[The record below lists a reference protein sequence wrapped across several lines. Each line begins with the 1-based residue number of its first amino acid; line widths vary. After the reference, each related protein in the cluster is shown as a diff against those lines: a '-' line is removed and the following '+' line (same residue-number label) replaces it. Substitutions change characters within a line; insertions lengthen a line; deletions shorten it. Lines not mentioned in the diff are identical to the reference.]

1 MMRTGGDRL
10 ATGEGS
16 RARVEARRLLELAA
30 LTGLALVQPMLDVL
44 GRSPETFVF
53 RRVDGADLVAFA
65 FVVALGPALV
75 LWLIG
80 LVSGLFGP
88 RVRRLVHLGELAVLL
103 GIAVLVGL
111 KSADALFGRAALLA
125 AMATA
130 GLGVVAY
137 LRFRGVRLFLS
148 YLSILPLL
156 ALGAFLFASPA
167 AGLVRGPE
175 YDIVADPGTTTPLVM
190 LVVDEFPTGVLL
202 DRDGSVDARRFPS
215 FARLSEDGR
224 WYRNYSTVNNFTI
237 HAVPALLSA
246 EAPEADAV
254 PLLDDHPR
262 NLFTLLGGTYEFN
275 VSEAITRLCPTEL
288 CPTEE
293 SAADAAGLGGIAE
306 DARDVLGE
314 LVSLDAYPGP
324 ESDFFVEPVTTYD
337 SSDDIFRQGRDAEVQ
352 PTRFRDFLDALEPSA
367 GPSLHYLHLVLPH
380 EPWRFFPDGT
390 EYRSPGRD
398 PRGDPAGI
406 WLDEWPARLGRLRF
420 ELQARY
426 TDRLVGQF
434 LDRLQET
441 PLWDE
446 AVIVVVADHGAA
458 FTPGEGRR
466 VLTEENAHEIMW
478 SNLFIRA
485 PGLASGTTDV
495 AMQSFDVLPTVAD
508 LLGTEVPWPIEGAS
522 VLAMDDGSMASTEG
536 DRAYYR
542 FPNRHFYE
550 PEAVLSIEGPANLE
564 ALLTQEPAGL
574 SARDPVGSLYGST
587 PLGDL
592 YDRRVEDLDVGP
604 PLDAVAEVEDLDDI
618 LRGDLTVLTAYIG
631 GGLESAAVDDGAW
644 VVAAVDGVV
653 SGVSPLFAEE
663 RHPRGFHL
671 LLDADRVGPQGT
683 DLELYVVEE
692 PGGPLR
698 PIGAR
703 TE

>member
-1 MMRTGGDRL
+1 VSTAEGG
-10 ATGEGS
+10 AV
-16 RARVEARRLLELAA
+16 RAEARRLLELAA

-53 RRVDGADLVAFA
+53 RRVDGLDLVVFA
-65 FVVALGPALV
+65 FVVAVGPAV
-75 LWLIG
+75 ALWLVG
-80 LVSGLFGP
+80 LLSGLFGP
-88 RVRRLVHLGELAVLL
+88 RVRRLVHLTELAVLL
-103 GIAVLVGL
+103 GVAVLVGL
-111 KSADALFGRAALLA
+111 KSADALFGRAALLVA
-125 AMATA
+125 AGTA
-130 GLGVVAY
+130 GLGTLAY

-148 YLSILPLL
+148 YLSVLPLL

-167 AGLVRGPE
+167 SGLVRGPE
-175 YDIVADPGTTTPLVM
+175 YDIVEDPGTTTPLVV
-190 LVVDEFPTGVLL
+190 LVVDEFPTAALL
-202 DRDGSVDARRFPS
+202 DGDGAVDARRFPG
-215 FARLSEDGR
+215 FARLGEDAR

-246 EAPEADAV
+246 EAPQADDV

-262 NLFTLLGGTYEFN
+262 NLFTLLGGTYDLN

-288 CPTEE
+288 CPTVE
-293 SAADAAGLGGIAE
+293 SAASAAGLGGIAE
-306 DARDVLGE
+306 DAREVLGE

-337 SSDDIFRQGRDAEVQ
+337 SSDDLFREGREAEVQ
-352 PTRFRDFLDALEPSA
+352 PTRFRDFLAALEPSA
-367 GPSLHYLHLVLPH
+367 GPSLHYLHMVLPH

-390 EYRSPGRD
+390 EYRSPSRD

-441 PLWDE
+441 SLWDE

-466 VLTEENAHEIMW
+466 VLTEDNAHEIMW

-485 PGLASGTTDV
+485 PGLAPGTTDV
-495 AMQSFDVLPTVAD
+495 AVQTSDVLPTVAD
-508 LLGTEVPWPIEGAS
+508 LLGTEVPWPVEGAS
-522 VLAMDDGSMASTEG
+522 VLAADDGSAASVEG
-536 DRAYYR
+536 DRTYYR

-550 PEAVLSIEGPANLE
+550 PEAVLRIDGPANLE
-564 ALLTQEPAGL
+564 ALLGAEPAGF
-574 SARDPVGSLYGST
+574 SAADPVGSLYRST
-587 PLGDL
+587 PLGEL
-592 YDRRVEDLDVGP
+592 YDRRIEDLTVGRP
-604 PLDAVAEVEDLDDI
+604 VDAVAEVEDLDDI
-618 LRGDLTVLTAYIG
+618 RQGGLSVLTAYVG
-631 GGLESAAVDDGAW
+631 GGLESPTVGDDAW
-644 VVAAVDGVV
+644 VVATVDGVV

-671 LLDADRVGPQGT
+671 LLDADRVGPEGT
-683 DLELYVVEE
+683 DLDLYVVDE

-698 PIGAR
+698 PLAAR
-703 TE
+703 SE

>member
-1 MMRTGGDRL
+1 M

-16 RARVEARRLLELAA
+16 GARAEARRLLELAA

-53 RRVDGADLVAFA
+53 RRVDGADLVVFA
-65 FVVALGPALV
+65 FVVAVGPAVV
-75 LWLIG
+75 LWLVG
-80 LVSGLFGP
+80 LLSGLFGA
-88 RVRRLVHLGELAVLL
+88 RVRRPVHLSELAVLL
-103 GIAVLVGL
+103 AIAVLVGL
-111 KSADALFGRAALLA
+111 KSADALFGRAALLVA
-125 AMATA
+125 VGAA
-130 GLGVVAY
+130 GLGTLAY

-148 YLSILPLL
+148 YLSVLPLL

-167 AGLVRGPE
+167 SGLVRGPE
-175 YDIVADPGTTTPLVM
+175 YDIVEDPGTTTPLVM
-190 LVVDEFPTGVLL
+190 LVVDEFPTAALL
-202 DRDGSVDARRFPS
+202 DGDGAVDARRFPS
-215 FARLSEDGR
+215 FARLGEDAR

-246 EAPEADAV
+246 EAPEADDV

-262 NLFTLLGGTYEFN
+262 NLFTLLGGTYDLN

-288 CPTEE
+288 CPTAE
-293 SAADAAGLGGIAE
+293 SAASAAGLGGIAE
-306 DARDVLGE
+306 DAREVLGE

-337 SSDDIFRQGRDAEVQ
+337 SSDDLFREGREAEVQ
-352 PTRFRDFLDALEPSA
+352 PTRFREFLAALEPST
-367 GPSLHYLHLVLPH
+367 GPSLHYLHMVLPH

-390 EYRSPGRD
+390 EYRSPSRD

-441 PLWDE
+441 SLWDE

-466 VLTEENAHEIMW
+466 VLTEDNAHEIMW

-485 PGLASGTTDV
+485 PRLAAGTTDV
-495 AMQSFDVLPTVAD
+495 AVQTFDVLPTVAD

-522 VLAMDDGSMASTEG
+522 VLAADDGSVASTEG
-536 DRAYYR
+536 ERAFHR

-550 PEAVLSIEGPANLE
+550 PEAVLSIDGPANLE
-564 ALLTQEPAGL
+564 ALLAQEPARL
-574 SARDPVGSLYGST
+574 SAADPVGSLYRAT

-592 YDRRVEDLDVGP
+592 YDRRVEELDVGP
-604 PLDAVAEVEDLDDI
+604 PVDAVAEVEDLDDI
-618 LRGDLTVLTAYIG
+618 LQGGLSVLTAYVG
-631 GGLESAAVDDGAW
+631 GGLDAPAVHDDAW
-644 VVAAVDGVV
+644 VVATVDGVV

-671 LLDADRVGPQGT
+671 LLDVDRVDPDGT
-683 DLELYVVEE
+683 DLELYVVEA

-698 PIGAR
+698 PLAAR

>member
-1 MMRTGGDRL
+1 M

-16 RARVEARRLLELAA
+16 RPRAEARRLLELAA

-53 RRVDGADLVAFA
+53 RRVDGLDLVVFA
-65 FVVALGPALV
+65 FVASVGPAVAL
-75 LWLIG
+75 WLLG
-80 LVSGLFGP
+80 LLSGLFGP
-88 RVRRLVHLGELAVLL
+88 RVRRLVHLTELAVLL

-111 KSADALFGRAALLA
+111 KSADALFGRAALLVA
-125 AMATA
+125 AAAA
-130 GLGVVAY
+130 GLGTLAY

-148 YLSILPLL
+148 YLSVLPLL
-156 ALGAFLFASPA
+156 ALGAFLFTSPA
-167 AGLVRGPE
+167 SGLVRGPE
-175 YDIVADPGTTTPLVM
+175 YDIVEDPGTTTPLVM
-190 LVVDEFPTGVLL
+190 LVVDEFPTAALL
-202 DRDGSVDARRFPS
+202 DGEGAVDARRFPN
-215 FARLSEDGR
+215 FARLGEDAR

-246 EAPEADAV
+246 EAPEVDDV
-254 PLLDDHPR
+254 PLLDDHPH
-262 NLFTLLGGTYEFN
+262 NLFTLLGGTYDLN

-288 CPTEE
+288 CPTAE
-293 SAADAAGLGGIAE
+293 SAASAAGLEGIAE
-306 DARDVLGE
+306 DAREVLGE

-337 SSDDIFRQGRDAEVQ
+337 SSDDLFREGRDAEVQ
-352 PTRFRDFLDALEPSA
+352 PTRFRDFLAALEPST
-367 GPSLHYLHLVLPH
+367 GPSLHYLHMVLPH

-390 EYRSPGRD
+390 EYRSPSRD

-441 PLWDE
+441 SLWDE

-466 VLTEENAHEIMW
+466 ILTEDNAHEIMW

-485 PGLASGTTDV
+485 PGLAPGTTDV
-495 AMQSFDVLPTVAD
+495 AVQTSDVLPTVAD
-508 LLGTEVPWPIEGAS
+508 LLGTEVPWPVEGAS
-522 VLAMDDGSMASTEG
+522 VLAADDGSAASAEG
-536 DRAYYR
+536 DRTYYR

-550 PEAVLSIEGPANLE
+550 PEAVLRIDGPANLE
-564 ALLTQEPAGL
+564 ALLAAEPTGL
-574 SARDPVGSLYGST
+574 SASDPVGSLYRST

-592 YDRRVEDLDVGP
+592 YGRQVEDLAVGRP
-604 PLDAVAEVEDLDDI
+604 VDAVAEVEDLDDI
-618 LRGDLTVLTAYIG
+618 RQGGLSVLTAYVG
-631 GGLESAAVDDGAW
+631 GGLESPTVADDAW
-644 VVAAVDGVV
+644 VVAAVSGVV

-671 LLDADRVGPQGT
+671 LLDADRVDPDGT

-698 PIGAR
+698 PLAAR

>member
-1 MMRTGGDRL
+1 M
-10 ATGEGS
+10 ATGEGGCA
-16 RARVEARRLLELAA
+16 RAEARRLLELAA
-30 LTGLALVQPMLDVL
+30 LSGLALVQPMLDVL
-44 GRSPETFVF
+44 GNSPETFVF
-53 RRVDGADLVAFA
+53 RRVDGVDLVVFA
-65 FVVALGPALV
+65 FVVAVGPALG

-80 LVSGLFGP
+80 LISGLAGD
-88 RVRRLVHLGELAVLL
+88 RVRRLVHLGELALLL

-111 KSADALFGRAALLA
+111 KSADALFGRAALVVA
-125 AMATA
+125 AAAA
-130 GLGVVAY
+130 GLGTVAY

-148 YLSILPLL
+148 YLSVLPLL
-156 ALGAFLFASPA
+156 ALGVFLFSSPA
-167 AGLVRGPE
+167 SGLVSGPE
-175 YDIVADPGTTTPLVM
+175 YDIVDDPGTTTPMVM

-202 DRDGSVDARRFPS
+202 DGGGAVDARRFPNL
-215 FARLSEDGR
+215 ARLGEDAR

-237 HAVPALLSA
+237 HALPALLSA
-246 EAPEADAV
+246 EAPEADDV

-262 NLFTLLGGTYEFN
+262 NLFTLLGGTYEVN

-288 CPTEE
+288 CPTPE
-293 SAADAAGLGGIAE
+293 SAEGAAGLGGIAE
-306 DARDVLGE
+306 DAREVLGE

-337 SSDDIFRQGRDAEVQ
+337 SSDELFRQGREAEVQ
-352 PTRFRDFLDALEPSA
+352 PTRFRDFLAALEPSE
-367 GPSLHYLHLVLPH
+367 GPSLHYLHIVLPH

-390 EYRSPGRD
+390 EYRSPSRD

-441 PLWDE
+441 ALWDE
-446 AVIVVVADHGAA
+446 AVIVVAADHGAA

-466 VLTEENAHEIMW
+466 VLTEDNAHEIMW

-485 PGLASGTTDV
+485 PGLASGATDV
-495 AMQSFDVLPTVAD
+495 AIETFDVLPTVAE
-508 LLGTEVPWPIEGAS
+508 LLGTEVPWPVEGTS
-522 VLAMDDGSMASTEG
+522 VLAADDGSAASAAG

-550 PEAVLSIEGPANLE
+550 PEAILRIDGPANLD
-564 ALLTQEPAGL
+564 ALLAQEPAGF
-574 SARDPVGSLYGST
+574 SAADPVGSLYRST

-592 YDRRVEDLDVGP
+592 YDRRVEDLDVGAP
-604 PLDAVAEVEDLDDI
+604 IDAVAEVEDLDDI
-618 LRGDLTVLTAYIG
+618 LDGGISVLAAYVG
-631 GGLESAAVDDGAW
+631 GGLADPSVGDDAW
-644 VVAAVDGVV
+644 VVATVDGVV
-653 SGVSPLFAEE
+653 SGLSPLFAEE

-671 LLDADRVGPQGT
+671 LLDADRVGPDGT

-698 PIGAR
+698 PLAAR